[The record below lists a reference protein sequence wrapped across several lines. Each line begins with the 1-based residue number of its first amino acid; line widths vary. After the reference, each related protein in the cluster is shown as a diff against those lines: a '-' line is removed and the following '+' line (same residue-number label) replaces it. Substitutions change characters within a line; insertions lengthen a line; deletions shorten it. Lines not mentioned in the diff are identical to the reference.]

1 MLLRLSARNVLRQRR
16 RSLLTVLTMTGG
28 FVLCA
33 LSIGW
38 ADGTYSDIIRM
49 FTDSRTGQIQ
59 IHLQGYR
66 DDPSIYD
73 NISGYRDLGSSLESI
88 EGIRAWAPRIYSG
101 GLVSVHDQSSAARL
115 VGIDPSLEEEATAIS
130 GQLVEGDM
138 LDADPS
144 FQAVVGEGLA
154 ERLQAGIGDT
164 VAVLSQAADGSIAND
179 GYVVVGLIETGDMMS
194 DRANMYMHIRDAQ
207 ELLVLQGKA
216 HEMVVMTTSM
226 RGLDRIAER
235 ISQRLQR
242 SDLEV
247 STWKVFAADFYRA
260 MKADMAGMWV
270 MLLVIMVV
278 VAVGVLNTVLM
289 AVLERRREYGVLRA
303 LGTRPSGIVSMVV
316 VETLI
321 LSIVAVAVGVPLG
334 LLGIHILSETGIS
347 LSQEVTYGGMSFQEM
362 RAAFT
367 PRSLYLPAVTV
378 LLTAMLVCLVPAV
391 KAARTRPAEAM
402 RTY

>member
-33 LSIGW
+33 ISIGW
-38 ADGTYSDIIRM
+38 ADGTYNDIIRM

-73 NISGYRDLGSSLESI
+73 NISGYRDLGISLESI

-101 GLVSVHDQSSAARL
+101 GLVSVHDQSTAARL

-154 ERLQAGIGDT
+154 DRLQAGIGDT
-164 VAVLSQAADGSIAND
+164 VAVLSQGADGSIAND

-235 ISQRLQR
+235 ISQRLER
-242 SDLEV
+242 TDLEV

-334 LLGIHILSETGIS
+334 LLGIHILSETGID
-347 LSQEVTYGGMSFQEM
+347 LSQEVTYGGMSFREM